1 MKEGGIQGLLN
12 PYSGEKNKVEF
23 GLECKMEFKW
33 SYKSMEEIRN
43 LIKSIHPYEEPVI
56 NVVPLIT

>member
-1 MKEGGIQGLLN
+1 L
-12 PYSGEKNKVEF
+12 YSGEKNKKEF
-23 GLECKMEFKW
+23 GLVCKMEFKS
-33 SYKSMEEIRN
+33 SYDNMEEIRN